1 MNSATS
7 EIKLVKIPDYES
19 RYVQNGTYT
28 AKIVAITEGKL
39 LKKRLFLV
47 ICI

>member
-1 MNSATS
+1 MDSDTS
-7 EIKLVKIPDYES
+7 EIRLVKIPDYES

-28 AKIVAITEGKL
+28 AKILAVTEGKL
-39 LKKRLFLV
+39 LNRLFFLV